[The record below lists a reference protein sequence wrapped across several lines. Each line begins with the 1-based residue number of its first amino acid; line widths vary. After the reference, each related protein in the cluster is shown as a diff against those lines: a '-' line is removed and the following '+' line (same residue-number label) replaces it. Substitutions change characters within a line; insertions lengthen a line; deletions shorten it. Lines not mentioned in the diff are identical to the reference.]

1 MDTSLGTPAQWF
13 VNAAP
18 CVWACRRGV
27 LHKLLLDWDFP
38 TDPQCLKR
46 YPVSDSSLGKN
57 VLLMSEGIK
66 QRSEYFKLPLAA
78 TEVCRRASWNA
89 TRSILAD
96 SFALVRSPFSSGP
109 LGSIGSHFLIHQVVP
124 EEFWRLPCPTEG
136 GSSQQAVPL
145 PWWYTWSSIIF
156 WKVVPGGDDNW
167 CISSAI

>member
-57 VLLMSEGIK
+57 VLLNQTTIRVL
-66 QRSEYFKLPLAA
+66 QAA
-78 TEVCRRASWNA
+78 ARCSRGMQKSILE
-89 TRSILAD
+89 RSILAD

-109 LGSIGSHFLIHQVVP
+109 LGSIGSHFLIHQAVP
-124 EEFWRLPCPTEG
+124 EEFWRCG
-136 GSSQQAVPL
+136 GYPVPL
-145 PWWYTWSSIIF
+145 GEAPVNRRCHCHDGIR
-156 WKVVPGGDDNW
+156 GL
-167 CISSAI
+167 A

>member
-57 VLLMSEGIK
+57 VLLNQTTIRVL
-66 QRSEYFKLPLAA
+66 QAA
-78 TEVCRRASWNA
+78 ARCSRGMQKSILE
-89 TRSILAD
+89 RSILAD

-109 LGSIGSHFLIHQVVP
+109 LGSIGSHFLIHQAVP
-124 EEFWRLPCPTEG
+124 EEFWRCG
-136 GSSQQAVPL
+136 GYPVPL
-145 PWWYTWSSIIF
+145 REAPVNRRCHCHDGIR
-156 WKVVPGGDDNW
+156 GL
-167 CISSAI
+167 A